1 MHFLNIN
8 SLEYTLRLW
17 ERKKNCSVYCSNP
30 DQWGFNALFR
40 EAISM
45 TQIYWLSLWF
55 NSSQKQFSGLV
66 KIWTTSCPR
75 IIPAYV
81 LCDESMQSKSM
92 RRIGLKPCSS
102 SGCILIPK
110 ESGLVPH
117 FWFLSFVV
125 VSSSDSRKDRGLI
138 HPAGSARPHFLPSAY
153 RHTWMPPTCVL
164 FVIFLSYLMQSC
176 C

>member
-102 SGCILIPK
+102 SGCILIPNLTFG
-110 ESGLVPH
+110 SCPLWWLAALTQGRTGASSIQLAVLAPISFHLHTVTPGCLQLV
-117 FWFLSFVV
+117 FYLQYFC
-125 VSSSDSRKDRGLI
+125 
-138 HPAGSARPHFLPSAY
+138 
-153 RHTWMPPTCVL
+153 HT
-164 FVIFLSYLMQSC
+164 
-176 C
+176 